1 MLCLAGLIIPVFA
14 RAESVDFL
22 RSTGKIYSV
31 VGVIVIIFIGIIIFL
46 IRLDN
51 KLSKLENHINN
62 EQ

>member
-1 MLCLAGLIIPVFA
+1 MLCLTGLIIPVFA
-14 RAESVDFL
+14 RAASVDFL

>member
-1 MLCLAGLIIPVFA
+1 MLAGMFLPFFA

-46 IRLDN
+46 IRLDT